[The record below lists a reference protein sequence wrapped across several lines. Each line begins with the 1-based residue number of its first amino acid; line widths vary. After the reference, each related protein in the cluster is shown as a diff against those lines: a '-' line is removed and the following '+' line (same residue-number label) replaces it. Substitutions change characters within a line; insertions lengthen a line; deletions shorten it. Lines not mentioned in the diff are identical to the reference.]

1 MKETTRQNMVRS
13 DIWSRALFMVFF
25 GITYSFAEAII
36 ALLAIFQFYA
46 VLIVG
51 HVNQPLLQFGKNLSV
66 YMYEILEFETF
77 NTEIR
82 PFPFSPW
89 PEEEHG
95 GDGWLDEERY
105 DERDEDQDEEH
116 KADLADEIDSAE
128 SLHSDQ
134 DDNK

>member
-36 ALLAIFQFYA
+36 ALLAIFQFFA